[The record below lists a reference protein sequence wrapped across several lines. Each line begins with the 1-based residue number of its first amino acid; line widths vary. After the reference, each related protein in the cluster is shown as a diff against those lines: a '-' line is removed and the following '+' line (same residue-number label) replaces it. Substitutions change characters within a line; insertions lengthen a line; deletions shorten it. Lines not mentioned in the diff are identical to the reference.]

1 MSDWTMGVI
10 ELVFSFGLVLGL
22 VGIDL
27 WFTNRAVMR
36 DRRRAA
42 EAPREATRIDGPDS
56 EWRLP
61 TSQPIRGI
69 RNGKSARTHAFL
81 KRSRSRLSCMIGSRA
96 EPLLRTERA

>member
-22 VGIDL
+22 IGVDL

-42 EAPREATRIDGPDS
+42 EAPHEA
-56 EWRLP
+56 
-61 TSQPIRGI
+61 
-69 RNGKSARTHAFL
+69 ARTGGP
-81 KRSRSRLSCMIGSRA
+81 GS
-96 EPLLRTERA
+96 